1 MKQTRKKFSAD
12 FKAKVALAAIREEGT
27 IAELAKK
34 YELHP
39 NQITNWKKTALDN
52 MAAVFE
58 KSKKEDDGSAAPAV
72 VAELYEK
79 IGKLQVQN
87 DFLARVLKR

>member
-1 MKQTRKKFSAD
+1 MKQTRKKFSVD

-39 NQITNWKKTALDN
+39 NQITNWKKIALDN

-58 KSKKEDDGSAAPAV
+58 RSKKDDDDSTSPAV

-79 IGKLQVQN
+79 IGKLQVEN
-87 DFLARVLKR
+87 DFLGKVLKR